1 MLVFG
6 FQING
11 PTDISNFD
19 FYPKDNDIPPDE
31 LSNWDMD
38 FWNCIT
44 SGISKG
50 SALSAKRLW
59 LAGWRI
65 GRNLVP
71 FPEVMSQV
79 VLRKVMLVDTT

>member
-1 MLVFG
+1 MLVFV

-38 FWNCIT
+38 F
-44 SGISKG
+44 
-50 SALSAKRLW
+50 
-59 LAGWRI
+59 
-65 GRNLVP
+65 
-71 FPEVMSQV
+71 
-79 VLRKVMLVDTT
+79 